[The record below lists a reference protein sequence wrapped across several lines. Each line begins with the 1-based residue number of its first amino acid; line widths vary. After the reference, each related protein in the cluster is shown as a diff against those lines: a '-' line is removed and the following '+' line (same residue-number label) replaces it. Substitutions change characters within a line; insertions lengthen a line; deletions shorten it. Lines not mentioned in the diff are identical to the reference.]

1 MSATALTLQTHMLS
15 NRANGERKVI
25 GALSAIKADWVRYAS
40 VVNIPHV
47 DLITMPKIR
56 GVFGLMRVESRKRTP
71 LKDIERPKIDR
82 RPLIRT
88 CMFDGDLDLTQK
100 MGKGRVVNTPLV
112 I

>member
-1 MSATALTLQTHMLS
+1 MCATALTLQTHMLS
-15 NRANGERKVI
+15 NHANGERKVI

-56 GVFGLMRVESRKRTP
+56 SVFWLVRAESP
-71 LKDIERPKIDR
+71 FVKDIERPKLDR

-88 CMFDGDLDLTQK
+88 CMFDGDLDLSQK
-100 MGKGRVVNTPLV
+100 MDAARVVNTPFV